1 VVQTL
6 LLQINETRFP
16 TFFSIALDYLPI
28 QASAVPCERV
38 FSSSAETDTKR
49 RNRIHPVLME
59 AIQML
64 KFSSKNKNLNF
75 MEGLKT
81 LEDEMLNAP
90 DDEVDHLAALGSK
103 DYDKGIDQI
112 IVTLADANEKT
123 KP

>member
-16 TFFSIALDYLPI
+16 TFFAIALDYLPI

-59 AIQML
+59 ALQML

-81 LEDEMLNAP
+81 LEDEMLDSP
-90 DDEVDHLAALGSK
+90 DDEDDHLAVLGSK

-112 IVTLADANEKT
+112 IVTLADADEKT
-123 KP
+123 KS